1 MEVDGESPSRPLTPR
16 TQTHSAFTF
25 RYSPLSLPLSLRLRC
40 LLLGSVVLLKA
51 NRATLTQ
58 KVNIDENTNRTK
70 DSFFFFVFSL
80 FIIYISIIW
89 GTMSHQTG
97 SVLLLERDKQKKR
110 RYFAAIKLSKLSV
123 AAVVHSLWTWLWHC
137 RGTAASSAIYW
148 QNQPSLAA
156 PNTCVHV
163 FLSIFFSSE
172 NFPDCRD
179 GQTST
184 ATQRIFKIL

>member
-70 DSFFFFVFSL
+70 DSFFFFMFSL

-97 SVLLLERDKQKKR
+97 SVLLLERDKQKKKKK
-110 RYFAAIKLSKLSV
+110 FCCHQTLQ
-123 AAVVHSLWTWLWHC
+123 VVCC
-137 RGTAASSAIYW
+137 RGSS
-148 QNQPSLAA
+148 QFVNL
-156 PNTCVHV
+156 TLT
-163 FLSIFFSSE
+163 LSGDS
-172 NFPDCRD
+172 
-179 GQTST
+179 G
-184 ATQRIFKIL
+184 